1 MARGHTPFLT
11 PVNLLA
17 VVDRRRVDRDLGM
30 TIGDLVTETTRIHLG
45 GWRNRLT
52 AAIAVSLLIAPAL
65 AGCSV
70 NPIESAIEG
79 VTGGN
84 IDLSGT
90 TIPDDFPS
98 EVPLLGGE
106 VVNAM
111 AAGTA
116 PEKIWTVT
124 MKVTDASVLEGV
136 KADME
141 AAGFTSEL
149 GEAAVGDITGGMYT
163 SETYSVLIVVAEE
176 KDSGWMATYTVGP
189 AAQ

>member
-1 MARGHTPFLT
+1 M
-11 PVNLLA
+11 
-17 VVDRRRVDRDLGM
+17 
-30 TIGDLVTETTRIHLG
+30 TETNRTRLVMQRKG
-45 GWRNRLT
+45 LT
-52 AAIAVSLLIAPAL
+52 AVIAASLLIAPTL
-65 AGCSV
+65 AGCSA

-84 IDLSGT
+84 VDLSGT

-98 EVPLLGGE
+98 EVPLLDGE

-149 GEAAVGDITGGMYT
+149 GDAAVGGLTGGMY
-163 SETYSVLIVVAEE
+163 SNETYSVLIVVAEE
-176 KDSGWMATYTVGP
+176 KDGGWMATYTVAP

>member
-1 MARGHTPFLT
+1 MQRKG
-11 PVNLLA
+11 
-17 VVDRRRVDRDLGM
+17 
-30 TIGDLVTETTRIHLG
+30 
-45 GWRNRLT
+45 LT
-52 AAIAVSLLIAPAL
+52 AVIAACLLIAPAL

-84 IDLSGT
+84 IDLGGT
-90 TIPDDFPS
+90 TIPGDFPS
-98 EVPLLGGE
+98 EVPLIDGE

-111 AAGTA
+111 AAGKA

-124 MKVTDASVLEGV
+124 MKVADASVLEGV

-149 GEAAVGDITGGMYT
+149 GEAAVGGLTGGMYAN
-163 SETYSVLIVVAEE
+163 ETYSVLIVVAEE
-176 KDSGWMATYTVGP
+176 KDSGWMATYTVAP
-189 AAQ
+189 AAK